1 MPGVHNTVSDDCM
14 CLLEEIFVLQH
25 LCYSFIV
32 FFLILA
38 LNIRFSDSGK
48 LGLSQLNTAL
58 LKINSCKDFLLKKHS
73 MVLI

>member
-1 MPGVHNTVSDDCM
+1 MPGVYNTVSDDSM

-58 LKINSCKDFLLKKHS
+58 LKINNYKDFLLKKHS